1 MSINNESENTSLLFL
16 SEWFR
21 GTTLVRPVSTSHH
34 YRIWESGSVAVW
46 SPVLRVR
53 EYPYTIFFEPNF
65 GVHVPRSFGKTVV
78 AFTSHLDVTWDEVV
92 A

>member
-1 MSINNESENTSLLFL
+1 MVSVQHLLDQCRLRTTIVFGNLGRWPYGVPYYES
-16 SEWFR
+16 
-21 GTTLVRPVSTSHH
+21 
-34 YRIWESGSVAVW
+34 
-46 SPVLRVR
+46 

-65 GVHVPRSFGKTVV
+65 GMHVPRSFGKTVV